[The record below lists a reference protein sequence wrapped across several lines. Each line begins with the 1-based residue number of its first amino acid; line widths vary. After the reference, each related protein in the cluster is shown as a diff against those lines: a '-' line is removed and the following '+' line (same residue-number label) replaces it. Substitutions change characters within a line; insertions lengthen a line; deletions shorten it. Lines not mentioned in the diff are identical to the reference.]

1 MDKVLLSLL
10 STPWGRNIIMWFLS
24 VLILGISALGW
35 HSINQTKELKDCNK
49 DRIEDQKSYNS
60 SLEEAYKMQSQRYEN
75 LLVRFDALQIRKK

>member
-24 VLILGISALGW
+24 VLILGISALGR